1 MRHTE
6 WIKRCTEVLAQK
18 AEYPSDV
25 LLGVYI
31 KEYTLCETDRSLV
44 GEHFQG
50 ADKSMAWKE
59 LSESLALQQR
69 HTEGLLRRSNLWDN
83 CELSYDILLF
93 YILTFPRGCAHR
105 AQCNIN
111 ASSWTAK
118 IHFPR
123 QCTATPSTMLIS
135 TRYYQQLPRNAV
147 TSACSPARF
156 IIQYTLVQLSAS
168 LQALPTISCAAQD
181 IWYQKTRHTH
191 PRTCCD
197 EENGRAFS
205 RR

>member
-31 KEYTLCETDRSLV
+31 KEYTLCETNRSLV

-59 LSESLALQQR
+59 LSESLALQQQ
-69 HTEGLLRRSNLWDN
+69 HTESLLRRLNLRDN
-83 CELSYDILLF
+83 CELSPKNILLCQVLI
-93 YILTFPRGCAHR
+93 YTSDCAHR

-111 ASSWTAK
+111 ASSWTA
-118 IHFPR
+118 
-123 QCTATPSTMLIS
+123 
-135 TRYYQQLPRNAV
+135 
-147 TSACSPARF
+147 
-156 IIQYTLVQLSAS
+156 
-168 LQALPTISCAAQD
+168 
-181 IWYQKTRHTH
+181 
-191 PRTCCD
+191 
-197 EENGRAFS
+197 
-205 RR
+205 